1 MKNLTMIVVTI
12 ISINLVLQEDLEAA
26 IVCENSGSS
35 FGSVVCSNEDES
47 NATSITI
54 ARMPRWKFN
63 SGVRLISICN
73 EGGDRILKNSSEVA
87 PNVYKEEMDEGSYL
101 EEDHYNT
108 ELRNQ
113 EGVHCVRRFCSE
125 NIDNFGFVLNGLF
138 IPVSPVA
145 AVSTKYSFYSKNI
158 EIKCKRIKYDPLF
171 KQHL

>member
-73 EGGDRILKNSSEVA
+73 GGGDRILKNSSEVA
-87 PNVYKEEMDEGSYL
+87 PNVY
-101 EEDHYNT
+101 N
-108 ELRNQ
+108 
-113 EGVHCVRRFCSE
+113 V
-125 NIDNFGFVLNGLF
+125 
-138 IPVSPVA
+138 
-145 AVSTKYSFYSKNI
+145 
-158 EIKCKRIKYDPLF
+158 
-171 KQHL
+171 